1 MSASTAAFDWGL
13 AWRQVQGIFRLELRK
28 NLFSGRG
35 IVVYLLAFVP
45 VGLIMIWSVSP
56 AAGLMKAPA
65 QAGALF
71 ASLFPVYLAVSLYL
85 SALLLFMSLF
95 RNEILEKSLHYYFL
109 TPVRREVLVIGKYV
123 TALLALAGVYLLSTS
138 LLYFFAMVPFG
149 GEGLKYVTS
158 GPGFGNLVAYLGII
172 AMACLGYG
180 AVFLLAG
187 LIFRNPI
194 VPAALIWGWEAIN
207 FILPAWLKK
216 VSVIFYLKSLYPVP
230 VTEQSAIKSAFSVL
244 AEPTSPW
251 FSVPGLLIFTAA
263 VLFLAGRKAR
273 KLEITYADD

>member
-1 MSASTAAFDWGL
+1 MSASTTAFDWGL

-35 IVVYLLAFVP
+35 MVVYMLAFVP
-45 VGLIMIWSVSP
+45 VGLIMIWSMSP
-56 AAGLMKAPA
+56 ATEMLKKPA
-65 QAGALF
+65 QGGVMFAG
-71 ASLFPVYLAVSLYL
+71 LFPVYLAVSLYL
-85 SALLLFMSLF
+85 SALLIFMSLF

-109 TPVRREVLVIGKYV
+109 TPVRREVLVVGKYV
-123 TALLALAGVYLLSTS
+123 TALLALAGVYLVSTS
-138 LLYFFAMVPFG
+138 LLYAFTMLPFG
-149 GEGLKYVTS
+149 SEGLKYVMS
-158 GPGFGNLVAYLGII
+158 GAGFGHLISYLGIVLL
-172 AMACLGYG
+172 ACVGYG

-216 VSVIFYLKSLYPVP
+216 VSVVFYLKSLYPVP
-230 VTEQSAIKSAFSVL
+230 VIEQSAWKSAFSVL
-244 AEPTSPW
+244 AEPTSAW
-251 FSVPGLLIFTAA
+251 ISVPGLLIFTAA

-273 KLEITYADD
+273 SLEITYAED